1 MSTLTWKVLTL
12 HYPKNLFNSG
22 QDGLAVSLLRL
33 CHNKPNPMEPAKAR
47 ANLDIEEGLV
57 FKSTF
62 QQGEGLMQ
70 QGGGRGAA
78 PAAEL

>member
-1 MSTLTWKVLTL
+1 
-12 HYPKNLFNSG
+12 
-22 QDGLAVSLLRL
+22 
-33 CHNKPNPMEPAKAR
+33 MEPAKAR